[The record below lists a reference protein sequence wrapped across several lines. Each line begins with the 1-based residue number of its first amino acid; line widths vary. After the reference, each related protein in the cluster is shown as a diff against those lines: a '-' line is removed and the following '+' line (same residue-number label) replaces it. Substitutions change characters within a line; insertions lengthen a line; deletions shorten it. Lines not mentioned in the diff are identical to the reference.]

1 MKQFIKEKL
10 VEMHKTV
17 STDKYGQVSKSNY
30 TFGVFGERGDEVKE
44 WCDRNKGVLSVSTYR
59 WQYGTYKAFTI
70 IDQEIRKA
78 CTKALVNNENYRR
91 NINSY

>member
-17 STDKYGQVSKSNY
+17 NTDKYGQVAKSNY
-30 TFGVFGERGDEVKE
+30 TSRVFGDRGDEVKE
-44 WCDRNKGVLSVSTYR
+44 WCNKNKGVLSVSTYSWR
-59 WQYGTYKAFTI
+59 YGTYEAFTI
-70 IDQEIRKA
+70 IDQEISIA
-78 CTKALVNNENYRR
+78 CSKALANNENYLR